1 MTQGTEWENGMG
13 RLNVGGERQPAPAT
27 WPRDPRD
34 RTQPRSRLNQAL
46 SVAAH
51 GIDPPD
57 PTRPD
62 SAGSSPP
69 SEQTPPSAFQSAF
82 SDILGAHETSRP
94 VSEAGAAARSGR
106 AATADTQPSRPRRD
120 PTELIDLREEEEPKA
135 DLATTGRTAPHYGLG
150 EHWGRSWRDSAQGWV
165 TTPSGEPIWR
175 PVVATTGELANW
187 DVDTYLGVVTAEVA
201 IDLGTSDQRRMGAT
215 LARGREIGVDGLVE
229 EAIERGAHGVI
240 GVSMQYT
247 PIGERL
253 LLTMSGTAVTLREKG
268 AATP

>member
-1 MTQGTEWENGMG
+1 MTQRTEWENGMARPG
-13 RLNVGGERQPAPAT
+13 VAGERQPAPAT

-34 RTQPRSRLNQAL
+34 RSQPRSRLTQAL

-51 GIDPPD
+51 GVDPAD
-57 PTRPD
+57 PTQRD
-62 SAGSSPP
+62 SAGGAAD
-69 SEQTPPSAFQSAF
+69 QAPPSAFQRAF
-82 SDILGAHETSRP
+82 SDILGAHEASGP
-94 VSEAGAAARSGR
+94 VAGADTAVGAGRSS
-106 AATADTQPSRPRRD
+106 TPESPQPQSPGE
-120 PTELIDLREEEEPKA
+120 PSKYVDLRDQEKP
-135 DLATTGRTAPHYGLG
+135 DTGLATTSEPTSHYGLG

-165 TTPSGEPIWR
+165 TTPSGQPVWR
-175 PVVATTGELANW
+175 PVVATTGELATW

-268 AATP
+268 VAGH